1 MHAKSGR
8 TVRDLRRENRTAV
21 LRRLYFD
28 GPMSRLMLGPA
39 TGLSSGSISN
49 VVAELVAEGLV
60 EEAGSVDSAGGRPRT
75 LLRITPGSGCMIGV
89 DIGETRVRIELFD
102 LALTELARTERPLAT
117 SGPRTARYEVA
128 VVVGHLRDGIAEV
141 LRTAG
146 VPAERLL
153 GVGIG
158 VPGIV
163 ERTPEEGAVV
173 HGQTIGWDAVPLERL
188 LRETVALPAEV
199 PYRIENGAKTLGQ
212 AEMWFGAGR
221 GARSAVVVL
230 FGSGVGA
237 CAVTDPL
244 GPGQALEW
252 GHLTVRVRGR
262 RCRCGAQGCLE
273 AYAGAEALLE
283 RWREAGGE
291 PPAGADEETALT
303 AMLAAAYP
311 TPAGPGAADRGPADT
326 GPAGT
331 GPAGPGPA
339 ATGSIA
345 PGPVGPGPA
354 PTGPAGTGPAGTG
367 PAGTGPAETRA
378 TVPGPSEADTAG
390 TGSSAAGASVPA
402 PSDTE
407 TGGTRASAARAESY
421 PACVSGTAVAGPG
434 SPGAAPDAVALAVL
448 DETAEYLG
456 AGLADLIN
464 LFQPDRILVG
474 GWAGLQLGSRF
485 LATVTAYARAYA
497 LRHPGGRTEIALGTL
512 GPEAVTVGAGLLP
525 LVDFFAQGGR
535 RPEHAPSIPAPAWQT
550 ALRDRAST

>member
-28 GPMSRLMLGPA
+28 GPMSRLALGPA

-49 VVAELVAEGLV
+49 VVAELVGEGLV

-75 LLRITPGSGCMIGV
+75 LLRIAPDSGCMIGV

-102 LALTELARTERPLAT
+102 LALTELARTERPLAP

-128 VVVGHLRDGIAEV
+128 VVVDHLRDGIAEV

-163 ERTPEEGAVV
+163 ERTAEQGAVV

-188 LRETVALPAEV
+188 LRAQVALPAEV

-221 GARSAVVVL
+221 GADSAVVVL

-237 CAVTDPL
+237 CVVTDPL

-283 RWREAGGE
+283 RWREAGGR

-311 TPAGPGAADRGPADT
+311 ADPFGDVQP
-326 GPAGT
+326 
-331 GPAGPGPA
+331 
-339 ATGSIA
+339 
-345 PGPVGPGPA
+345 
-354 PTGPAGTGPAGTG
+354 
-367 PAGTGPAETRA
+367 
-378 TVPGPSEADTAG
+378 
-390 TGSSAAGASVPA
+390 
-402 PSDTE
+402 
-407 TGGTRASAARAESY
+407 
-421 PACVSGTAVAGPG
+421 
-434 SPGAAPDAVALAVL
+434 PDPVALAVL

-464 LFQPDRILVG
+464 LFQPERILVG

-485 LATVTAYARAYA
+485 LAPVAAYARAYA

-525 LVDFFAQGGR
+525 LVDFFDLGGR
-535 RPEHAPSIPAPAWQT
+535 RPERAPSVPAPAWQT
-550 ALRDRAST
+550 ALRDRVSS

>member
-75 LLRITPGSGCMIGV
+75 LLRIAPDSGCMIGV

-117 SGPRTARYEVA
+117 SGPRTGRYEVG
-128 VVVGHLRDGIAEV
+128 VVVDHLRDGIAEV
-141 LRTAG
+141 LRAAA

-158 VPGIV
+158 APGIV
-163 ERTPEEGAVV
+163 EHTDADGAVV

-188 LRETVALPAEV
+188 LREAVDLPPEV
-199 PYRIENGAKTLGQ
+199 PYRIDNGAKTLGQ

-221 GARSAVVVL
+221 GAGSAVVVL

-237 CAVTDPL
+237 CVVTDPL
-244 GPGQALEW
+244 GPGRALEW

-273 AYAGAEALLE
+273 AYAGAEALLA
-283 RWREAGGE
+283 RWREAGGR

-303 AMLAAAYP
+303 AMLTAAY
-311 TPAGPGAADRGPADT
+311 
-326 GPAGT
+326 PAGT
-331 GPAGPGPA
+331 GADGAGP
-339 ATGSIA
+339 S
-345 PGPVGPGPA
+345 
-354 PTGPAGTGPAGTG
+354 
-367 PAGTGPAETRA
+367 
-378 TVPGPSEADTAG
+378 
-390 TGSSAAGASVPA
+390 
-402 PSDTE
+402 
-407 TGGTRASAARAESY
+407 
-421 PACVSGTAVAGPG
+421 
-434 SPGAAPDAVALAVL
+434 GAAPPGAHPESDAVALAVL

-464 LFQPDRILVG
+464 LFQPERILVG

-485 LATVTAYARAYA
+485 LARVAAYARAYA

-535 RPEHAPSIPAPAWQT
+535 RPERAPSIPAPAWQT
-550 ALRDRAST
+550 ALRDRVSS